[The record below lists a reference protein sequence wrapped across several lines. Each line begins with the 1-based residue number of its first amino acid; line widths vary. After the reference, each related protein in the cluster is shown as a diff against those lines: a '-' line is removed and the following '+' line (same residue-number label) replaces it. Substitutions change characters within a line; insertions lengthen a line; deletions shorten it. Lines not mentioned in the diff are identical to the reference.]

1 VYQNVIVPNDRSRE
15 GRVVFASAADL
26 AWRCGARVVNVSNT
40 DVSDR
45 SSKEA
50 LKQLAISR
58 SAADVEFWV
67 DLDHS
72 LADAVLMA
80 ASFRPDPIICAASAA
95 AAQRLVGR
103 GRNTISPVVVQLAE
117 RADVPVVVVGP
128 VADTSRGLPMTEVV
142 VALDGS
148 AESAT
153 MLASAAEWA
162 RQFRLRMVLTAF
174 THRDGL
180 RQRSDVQQYLDGKVN
195 SVIAPSGVGIEL
207 LGGLGGV
214 DDLVTMLAGHP
225 DAVVM
230 LSPGAAGTSLSE
242 VAIQTILRSPR
253 AVVLLR

>member
-50 LKQLAISR
+50 LKQLAISQ

-67 DLDHS
+67 DLEHS

-103 GRNTISPVVVQLAE
+103 GRNTISPVVV
-117 RADVPVVVVGP
+117 VGP
-128 VADTSRGLPMTEVV
+128 LADTSRGLPMTEVV

-148 AESAT
+148 AGSAT
-153 MLASAAEWA
+153 ILGSAAEWA
-162 RQFRLRMVLTAF
+162 RQFKLRMVFTTF
-174 THRDGL
+174 THRDGV
-180 RQRSDVQQYLDGKVN
+180 RQRSDEQQYLDGQVN
-195 SVIAPSGVGIEL
+195 SVIAPSDVGIEL
-207 LGGLGGV
+207 LQGLGGV
-214 DDLVTMLAGHP
+214 DDLVAMLVGHEE
-225 DAVVM
+225 AVVI
-230 LSPGAAGTSLSE
+230 LSPGAAGTSLSD
-242 VAIQTILRSPR
+242 VATQTILRSPR